1 MSAKPRILVLTPPT
15 LYNTLFA
22 SDADADLRNVA
33 DVTWNEGPGNW
44 SSAELAQT
52 ISGYDA
58 VITGWGSATFTDEV
72 LDAANRLRLI
82 AHSAGSI
89 KKLLPPPVF
98 ARGIAVTHA
107 AGAIAPA
114 VADMTLTLILMS
126 LRRAHELD
134 RMMKSGTDWSAAS
147 AYGMGR
153 ELAGTRIGV
162 VGAGYTGT
170 CVIKMLVALNA
181 DVWVY
186 DPYLTPERAL
196 ELGVQQAATL
206 DEIFRDSPVVT
217 MQAPPTEETYRM
229 VGAHQLRLLRDGAIF
244 INTARSH
251 LVDQDALLAE
261 FRTGRIQGALDVF
274 DEEPLPPDS
283 PFRTLENVILLP
295 HVAGASVQARHRQ
308 GRIIVDE
315 IRSFFADETL
325 RYEVTGDMLETM
337 A

>member
-15 LYNTLFA
+15 LYSTLFA
-22 SDADADLRNVA
+22 ADADAHLRDVA
-33 DVTWNEGPGNW
+33 HVTWNEGPENW
-44 SSAELAQT
+44 SAAELAQK
-52 ISGYDA
+52 IPDYDA
-58 VITGWGSATFTDEV
+58 VITGWGSPTFTDDV

-89 KKLLPPPVF
+89 KKLLPSPVF

-114 VADMTLTLILMS
+114 VADMTLALILMS
-126 LRRAHELD
+126 LRQIHELD
-134 RMMKSGTDWSAAS
+134 RMMKSGGDWGTAKE
-147 AYGMGR
+147 YGMGR

-170 CVIKMLVALNA
+170 CVIKLLVALDA

-196 ELGVQQAATL
+196 ALGVQQAATL
-206 DEIFRDSPVVT
+206 DEIFRDSSVVT
-217 MQAPPTEETYRM
+217 LQAPPTEETHRM

-261 FRTGRIQGALDVF
+261 FQSGRIGGALDVF
-274 DEEPLPPDS
+274 DEEPLPADS
-283 PFRTLENVILLP
+283 PFRQLDNVILTP
-295 HVAGASVQARHRQ
+295 HIAGASVQARHRQ

-315 IRSFFADETL
+315 IASFFDDESL